1 MSGDLPA
8 RLQTKYATD
17 LLALKRMDEDGPP
30 PLGAGGWQG
39 VAEILF
45 AALED
50 IAVHLNRVHP
60 NDEQFRVSAVAIA
73 NRRLLYFRA
82 PPKRYVRPKPTAK
95 LLLAMSGQS

>member
-1 MSGDLPA
+1 MSADLPA

-17 LLALKRMDEDGPP
+17 LLELKRMDEHGPP
-30 PLGAGGWQG
+30 PLGTGGWQG

-50 IAVHLNRVHP
+50 IAVNLNQMHP
-60 NDEQFRVSAVAIA
+60 TDEQFRVSTVAIA
-73 NRRLLYFRA
+73 NRRLLYFH
-82 PPKRYVRPKPTAK
+82 PPPERYVRPKPTAK